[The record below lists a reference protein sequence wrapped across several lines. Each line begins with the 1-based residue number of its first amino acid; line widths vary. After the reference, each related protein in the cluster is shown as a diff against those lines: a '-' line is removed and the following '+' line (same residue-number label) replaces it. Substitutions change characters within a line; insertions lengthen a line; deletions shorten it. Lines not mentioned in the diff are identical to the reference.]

1 MHRKVDKQYMPSEE
15 QSFKYV
21 LSCTFFV
28 GVDRGKNCNVIRFCH
43 DINNVQVLLDYR
55 ENSWN

>member
-1 MHRKVDKQYMPSEE
+1 MPSEE
-15 QSFKYV
+15 QSIKYV

-28 GVDRGKNCNVIRFCH
+28 GVDRGKNCNVIRFFH

>member
-1 MHRKVDKQYMPSEE
+1 MPSKA
-15 QSFKYV
+15 QSIKFV

-43 DINNVQVLLDYR
+43 DINNVQALLDYR

>member
-1 MHRKVDKQYMPSEE
+1 MPSEE

-28 GVDRGKNCNVIRFCH
+28 GVDRGKNCNVIRFFH